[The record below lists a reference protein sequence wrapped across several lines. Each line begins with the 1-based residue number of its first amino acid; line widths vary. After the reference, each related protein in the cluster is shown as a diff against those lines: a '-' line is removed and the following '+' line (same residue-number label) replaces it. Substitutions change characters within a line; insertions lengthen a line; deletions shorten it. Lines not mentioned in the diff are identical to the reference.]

1 MYRQITQ
8 STQHIPNSLLMIF
21 LFLFITFFQIGL
33 LGFGGGYS
41 MLSMIQA
48 EVVTKYNWM
57 TMGEF
62 TDIVA
67 ISQMTPGPIG
77 INTATY
83 TGYTAVINAGYPT
96 WAGIL
101 GSLLATLALIL
112 PTFVL
117 MIAVSR
123 FLLKYKSHPIVESIF
138 SGLRPAVVGLIAA
151 AALLLCN
158 KENFGSIG
166 NTPWQFWISVGL
178 FTFTFIGQQVY
189 KISPI
194 LLICLCGMAGM
205 VLF

>member
-1 MYRQITQ
+1 
-8 STQHIPNSLLMIF
+8 MIF

-83 TGYTAVINAGYPT
+83 TGYTAVINAGYPA